1 MCSYSTQSPN
11 IGQSRR
17 LCRLPNSCHTLRLI
31 LKVLDNRA
39 TREYKRAHS
48 CCIFGLE
55 ELQIDMVPSKS
66 FSPLIVLLVSTICF
80 FSALSDGNA
89 VPVLKDGSKT
99 KPSYS
104 TTRYSTQVSTQ
115 ISTQIPTQIPVLGKA
130 GNIRAIKQGT
140 GRARFRSPFRL
151 KQISARSVL
160 VMDAHS
166 GKTLFSRAPDTPR
179 QPASTIKVLTGILAI
194 DMLTNKERVAVS
206 RKAAKQPRSKVY
218 LDQRQTYLAN
228 DLINAVLLASAND
241 ASVALAEKIAG
252 TERSFA
258 RLMTAKAGAL
268 GARDTV
274 CKTASGLT
282 AKGQKT
288 TARDLATIFRAAMRN
303 KEFAARMKKTKAV
316 TSEGKVLRNHNKAL
330 WQIDGALAG
339 KTGYTNAARQTY
351 VGAFRR
357 GSDEIIVALLG
368 SETMWTD
375 IKKLVSYGFT
385 AKRRTASRLS
395 GSTKKK
401 S

>member
-1 MCSYSTQSPN
+1 MCSYSTQSPD

-17 LCRLPNSCHTLRLI
+17 LCHSPISCHFLHYV
-31 LKVLDNRA
+31 LKVLDIKA

-55 ELQIDMVPSKS
+55 ELQIDMVPGKS
-66 FSPLIVLLVSTICF
+66 FSPLILFVVSTICF
-80 FSALSDGNA
+80 FSALPDGNA
-89 VPVLKDGSKT
+89 VPVLRDSSKT
-99 KPSYS
+99 KSPPKTSYNSQVPS
-104 TTRYSTQVSTQ
+104 
-115 ISTQIPTQIPVLGKA
+115 QIPVLGKA

-140 GRARFRSPFRL
+140 GPARFRSPFKL
-151 KQISARSVL
+151 KQVSARSVL
-160 VMDAHS
+160 VMDAHT

-179 QPASTIKVLTGILAI
+179 QPASTIKVLTGIIAI

-206 RKAAKQPRSKVY
+206 RRAAKQPRSKVY

-252 TERSFA
+252 TEQSFA

-268 GARDTV
+268 GAQDTV

-385 AKRRTASRLS
+385 AKRRTASRLLRS
-395 GSTKKK
+395 PNKK